1 MLRHTGPSESCNVT
15 MVAWLCGWPVRR
27 RSQEGAR
34 DLKARAFLP
43 PPCRPRLVPLSLLK
57 SKIHVHASLLHIR
70 CGLPCSLGLERR
82 WDGRVWSPYAL
93 DMRKVRLH
101 PSSVDPCQLTFLHKA
116 GVHFGDGRRPTDIK
130 RRLVRLAGRRALRR
144 RCARASDGVHPTRLS
159 HVSYYTY
166 AINRVPPFPPPRH

>member
-82 WDGRVWSPYAL
+82 WDGRVWSPYML
-93 DMRKVRLH
+93 DMRKVRPH

-116 GVHFGDGRRPTDIK
+116 ACTSEMADVPQTSSDGSLDWQGGVHFGVDVRGHQMECTP
-130 RRLVRLAGRRALRR
+130 LVY
-144 RCARASDGVHPTRLS
+144 HM
-159 HVSYYTY
+159 
-166 AINRVPPFPPPRH
+166 